1 MNFFITRS
9 YRIRY
14 VVPNLSCNAT
24 NHVFK
29 IHDLKEGEVGFPM
42 DGQSLS
48 RLMHKRGINIRYLG
62 KLAAMTDEQDAR
74 LRALRAL
81 AIQEMIARAF
91 KHLADGY
98 LQKLP
103 MAFATTCLAHLL
115 NCLLG
120 TGLNKTPKAYLDEDL
135 QDLYKDADYSFV
147 EVNPESLKSSIETQV
162 QLRYRHV
169 LVSTW
174 TDDIKQLQLLRS
186 IALKLGLQLTAKEY
200 HFTAETYVP
209 NAEPKPSTNG
219 NVIHPETNGHGHT
232 STSGK
237 KKKKTGGRTSP
248 TNANGSDVPSQ
259 PLTFV
264 AEDIANLVPII
275 KDACPKSVLAE
286 EALEAGKI
294 SMMQN
299 QKEIG
304 QELLLESLTLHEQ
317 IYGILHPEVA
327 RVYHQLAML
336 YYQLDE
342 KNAAIEL
349 AHKAVIISERTLG
362 IDSSETILAY
372 LNLALFEHGNRNTT
386 VAVSCVK
393 HALEL
398 WKIIYG
404 SKHPDSIT
412 TLNNAAVMLQH
423 LQLYQESRRWFE
435 KSLTISEEV
444 SGKSSVNTATLLFQ
458 LAQALVLDQDHK
470 GAVNRMREAYSI
482 FLSKLGPEDPNTKE
496 SEKWLEQLTQNAV
509 SMAKHAKDVQARRV
523 RRVMFNP
530 RVTTLGPRPQPQ
542 VGQSTADMVNG
553 HGTHD
558 RIRAFDS
565 RSIDELMR
573 FIEGGGDISKSQNSK
588 KRTSRGNPRRHGG
601 GRPATAAASAVS

>member
-1 MNFFITRS
+1 
-9 YRIRY
+9 
-14 VVPNLSCNAT
+14 
-24 NHVFK
+24 
-29 IHDLKEGEVGFPM
+29 M

-62 KLAAMTDEQDAR
+62 KLARLTKEEDAR
-74 LRALRAL
+74 LRALRL
-81 AIQEMIARAF
+81 LTIQEMIARAF
-91 KHLADGY
+91 KHVANSY
-98 LQKLP
+98 LRNLP
-103 MAFATTCLAHLL
+103 MAFATSCLAHLL
-115 NCLLG
+115 NSLLG
-120 TGLNKTPKAYLDEDL
+120 TGLNNAPKPYLDEEL
-135 QDLYKDADYSFV
+135 QNFYKDADYSFARV
-147 EVNPESLKSSIETQV
+147 TPQSLRSAIEAQV
-162 QLRYRHV
+162 QLRYR
-169 LVSTW
+169 LSLEDDW
-174 TDDIKQLQLLRS
+174 TQDIKHLQLLRS
-186 IALKLGLQLTAKEY
+186 IALKLGLQLIAKDY

-209 NAEPKPSTNG
+209 NGESRVMTNESTA
-219 NVIHPETNGHGHT
+219 HAETNGHAHGVT
-232 STSGK
+232 NGK
-237 KKKKTGGRTSP
+237 KKKKNGGRNSP
-248 TNANGSDVPSQ
+248 THSNDSDMLGQ
-259 PLTFV
+259 PQTFS
-264 AEDIANLVPII
+264 ADDIANLVPIV

-294 SMMQN
+294 SMVQN

-362 IDSSETILAY
+362 VDSSETILAY
-372 LNLALFEHGNRNTT
+372 LNLALFEHHNSNTG
-386 VAVSCVK
+386 VAISCVR

-404 SKHPDSIT
+404 PKHPDSIT
-412 TLNNAAVMLQH
+412 TLNNAAVMLQN
-423 LQLYQESRRWFE
+423 LKLYTESRQWFE
-435 KSLTISEEV
+435 MSLSISEEV
-444 SGKSSVNTATLLFQ
+444 SGKSSINTATLLFQ

-482 FLSKLGPEDPNTKE
+482 FLSKLGAEDPNTKE

-530 RVTTLGPRPQPQ
+530 RVSTMGARPQPQ

-553 HGTHD
+553 HDPQHSN
-558 RIRAFDS
+558 RAFDS

-573 FIEGGGDISKSQNSK
+573 FIEGGGDMSKSQTK
-588 KRTSRGNPRRHGG
+588 QKRATRGNPRRR
-601 GRPATAAASAVS
+601 GRGSAVGATA

>member
-1 MNFFITRS
+1 
-9 YRIRY
+9 
-14 VVPNLSCNAT
+14 
-24 NHVFK
+24 
-29 IHDLKEGEVGFPM
+29 M

-62 KLAAMTDEQDAR
+62 RIAALTEEQDAR
-74 LRALRAL
+74 LKALRAL

-91 KHLADGY
+91 KHLADQY
-98 LQKLP
+98 LRKLP
-103 MAFATTCLAHLL
+103 MVFATTCLAHLL

-120 TGLNKTPKAYLDEDL
+120 TGLNRSPKAHLDDDL
-135 QDLYKDADYSFV
+135 QDLYKDADYAFT
-147 EVNPESLKSSIETQV
+147 EVSAESLRHDIEAQIK
-162 QLRYRHV
+162 LRYCHV
-169 LVSTW
+169 LGADWANHV
-174 TDDIKQLQLLRS
+174 KHLQLLRS
-186 IALKLGLQLTAKEY
+186 VALKLGLQLVAKDY
-200 HFTAETYVP
+200 HFKAETYVST
-209 NAEPKPSTNG
+209 ADAKTLTNG
-219 NVIHPETNGHGHT
+219 GAAHLETNEHAHT
-232 STSGK
+232 NGK
-237 KKKKTGGRTSP
+237 KKKKSGGRASP
-248 TNANGSDVPSQ
+248 TNTNGSDMPSQ
-259 PLTFV
+259 PLTFS
-264 AEDIANLVPII
+264 AEDIANLVPVI

-336 YYQLDE
+336 YHQLDE
-342 KNAAIEL
+342 RNAAIEL

-372 LNLALFEHGNRNTT
+372 LNLALFEHGNRNTA
-386 VAVSCVK
+386 VAVSCVR

-404 SKHPDSIT
+404 TKHPDSIT

-423 LQLYQESRRWFE
+423 LQLYRESRQWFE
-435 KSLTISEEV
+435 MSLSISEEV

-542 VGQSTADMVNG
+542 VGQSTTDMVNG
-553 HGTHD
+553 HQSHNSS
-558 RIRAFDS
+558 RAFDS

-588 KRTSRGNPRRHGG
+588 KRTSRGNPRRRG
-601 GRPATAAASAVS
+601 GRTATAAGAAS